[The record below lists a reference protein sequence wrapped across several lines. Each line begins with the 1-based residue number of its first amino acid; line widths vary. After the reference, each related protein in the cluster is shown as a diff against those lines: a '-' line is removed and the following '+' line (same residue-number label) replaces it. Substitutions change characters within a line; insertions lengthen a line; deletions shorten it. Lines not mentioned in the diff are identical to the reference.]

1 MKSNSKH
8 RIYVY
13 NYLLCKVTQEFLFK
27 EEVPISQAA
36 SLIVAVFLHAKKS
49 CGYFAPV
56 T

>member
-13 NYLLCKVTQEFLFK
+13 SYLPCKVTQEFLFK
-27 EEVPISQAA
+27 EKVTVSQAA
-36 SLIVAVFLHAKKS
+36 SLIVAVFLHAGKT
-49 CGYFAPV
+49 CGCMASV